1 MSEHDRRSFFK
12 ALLRDAA
19 SAAQEFRSAFQPPE
33 EVFAPPEPFELP
45 PPRRATPSAGPLDE
59 EALRKL
65 CRELGLE
72 ARTDD
77 VLRLARRS
85 VRLTP
90 GPDDPVGAG
99 TSRLGGV
106 PNVPRG
112 FEWPTWNDRRLAFV
126 GQLRL
131 EEIAATGCAGPL
143 PAEGLLLFFYDL
155 ATLPSGKEPSHRGS
169 CRVMA
174 VEGEAL
180 TQVPGAL
187 QLPILRTM
195 PVELSGEL
203 MLPSAWSFHAEKLEL
218 EPEEAEAWD
227 RLRAR
232 VAEAQRVELED
243 ATAEWFA
250 LHRLLGYQEELGRE
264 TELDCEL
271 AAAGI
276 SSEDYDVY
284 FEHRESHED
293 AAREWRLLLQ
303 VSTDP
308 ELRTPW
314 DAFGRLCIFLR
325 DADLQAGKFDAAWAI
340 LR

>member
-33 EVFAPPEPFELP
+33 EPFAPPEPFELP

-59 EALRKL
+59 EALREL

-85 VRLTP
+85 VRLTR
-90 GPDDPVGAG
+90 GSEDPVGVG

-112 FEWPTWNDRRLAFV
+112 FEWPTWNDRELPFV

-131 EEIAATGCAGPL
+131 EELAATGCAGPL

-155 ATLPSGKEPSHRGS
+155 ATRPSGTEPSHRGS
-169 CRVMA
+169 CRVIV
-174 VEGEAL
+174 VEDDAL
-180 TQVPGAL
+180 TLMPGGFR
-187 QLPILRTM
+187 LPILRTTA
-195 PVELSGEL
+195 VELSGEL

-232 VAEAQRVELED
+232 IAEAQSVELED

-264 TELDCEL
+264 TELDC
-271 AAAGI
+271 
-276 SSEDYDVY
+276 
-284 FEHRESHED
+284 
-293 AAREWRLLLQ
+293 
-303 VSTDP
+303 
-308 ELRTPW
+308 
-314 DAFGRLCIFLR
+314 
-325 DADLQAGKFDAAWAI
+325 
-340 LR
+340 